1 MQEEGEKE
9 KEEIIVLEEKDE
21 IKPIDLTAK
30 EGSKWD
36 WADLRERQKNLIKS
50 EKTGVLYKKDKYIIG
65 QRTTNDAEFIEK
77 NDPLDLIDSSVLRKY
92 ILAVEKFTQEKED
105 ARSKDEAQN
114 RLLKY
119 VICYVLGVSSVLWAL
134 YAGMINL
141 TH

>member
-119 VICYVLGVSSVLWAL
+119 VICYVLGASSVLWAL